1 MSERS
6 LGFDPGP
13 GLLDPALAD
22 ELRSG
27 LDAVEALLHES
38 LKSEYPFVTETSR
51 HLVDAGGK
59 RFRPLLVLL
68 AAQFGSNPH
77 SAGIV
82 PSAVVCEMTHLG
94 TLYHDDVMD
103 EATMR
108 RGAISANSRW
118 GNTIAILTGD
128 FLFARASDLLA
139 DLGPACVRIQ
149 ARTFERLCTGQI
161 KETVGPGENDDPLQH
176 YLSVV
181 ADKTGS
187 LIATCARFGSM
198 LAGADE
204 HVVEELTRFGERIGI
219 AFQLSDDLLDVASTS
234 AESGKTPGTDLREGV
249 ATLPVLHALNS
260 MDPSD
265 ARLQELLRSDLTDDD
280 RHAEALGLLRAH
292 PAMDLARADV
302 RAWADNARDVLAPL
316 PETPA
321 RALLEFLCDVVVDRS
336 S

>member
-1 MSERS
+1 MSS

-13 GLLDPALAD
+13 GLLDSRLTE
-22 ELRSG
+22 ELRAG
-27 LDAVEALLHES
+27 LDAVEVLLRDS

-59 RFRPLLVLL
+59 RFRPMLVLL
-68 AAQFGSNPH
+68 AAQFGPNPQA
-77 SAGIV
+77 AGVI
-82 PSAVVCEMTHLG
+82 PAAVVCEMTHLG

-108 RGAISANSRW
+108 RGAVSANSRW

-139 DLGPACVRIQ
+139 DLGPECVRIQ

-161 KETVGPGENDDPLQH
+161 KETVGPGEQDDPLAH

-187 LIATCARFGSM
+187 LIATCARFGGM
-198 LAGADE
+198 LSGADE
-204 HVVEELTRFGERIGI
+204 QVVEQLSRFGERIGI

-234 AESGKTPGTDLREGV
+234 EESGKTPGTDLREGV
-249 ATLPVLHALNS
+249 PTLPVLHALES
-260 MDPSD
+260 KDPAD
-265 ARLQELLRSDLTDDD
+265 QRLHELLRGDLDDD
-280 RHAEALGLLRAH
+280 TRHPEALELLRTH
-292 PAMDLARADV
+292 PAMESARADV
-302 RAWADNARDVLAPL
+302 RAAADDARRVLVAL
-316 PETPA
+316 PDLPA

-336 S
+336 N

>member
-1 MSERS
+1 VST

-13 GLLDPALAD
+13 GLLDPGLTE
-22 ELRSG
+22 ELRVG
-27 LDAVEALLHES
+27 LDAVEVLLRDS

-68 AAQFGSNPH
+68 AAQFGPNPQ
-77 SAGIV
+77 ATGVI
-82 PSAVVCEMTHLG
+82 PAAVVCEMTHLG

-108 RGAISANSRW
+108 RGAVSANSRW

-139 DLGPACVRIQ
+139 DLGPECVRIQ
-149 ARTFERLCTGQI
+149 ARTFEQLCTGQI
-161 KETVGPGENDDPLQH
+161 KETVGPGEHDDPLAH

-187 LIATCARFGSM
+187 LIATCARFGGM
-198 LAGADE
+198 LSGADE
-204 HVVEELTRFGERIGI
+204 HVIEQLSRFGERIGI

-234 AESGKTPGTDLREGV
+234 EESGKTPGTDLREGV
-249 ATLPVLHALNS
+249 PTLPVLHALAS
-260 MDPSD
+260 DDPSD
-265 ARLQELLRSDLTDDD
+265 ERLRELLRSDLDDD
-280 RHAEALGLLRAH
+280 ARHAEALELLRAH
-292 PAMDLARADV
+292 PAMELARADV
-302 RAWADNARDVLAPL
+302 RAWADDAREVLASL
-316 PETPA
+316 PDIPA
-321 RALLEFLCDVVVDRS
+321 RALLEFVCEVVVDRS
-336 S
+336 N